1 MCACYKLQILV
12 SISMQQ
18 SAVKTCLCERR
29 PDYRPNEWKL
39 HSITLSF
46 YRSLCGLW
54 LIYKLNRRAIHS
66 NYSDSQCFRTPKW
79 LNCQHNLSIIAFRW
93 MSVTSH
99 VWRTNVIKN
108 QVGLMAGSHF
118 QPFRVCFVGKSESL
132 PLCLCT
138 VVGVVEGRTGV
149 IVASQLFCSM
159 LGEPDIQREGVRWRT
174 PSKDASFAWG
184 ESKLRRHFLS
194 ARATWLAREV
204 QAACLQLLALWKNLR
219 EEDFSNGSSIGEL
232 DGGVSLHWEQMDS

>member
-159 LGEPDIQREGVRWRT
+159 LGEPDIQREGVQVADTFQRCQLCVRGIKAS
-174 PSKDASFAWG
+174 PSLFICPCHLVGERGASGVPPAVSPL
-184 ESKLRRHFLS
+184 EKS
-194 ARATWLAREV
+194 E
-204 QAACLQLLALWKNLR
+204 
-219 EEDFSNGSSIGEL
+219 
-232 DGGVSLHWEQMDS
+232 GGGF